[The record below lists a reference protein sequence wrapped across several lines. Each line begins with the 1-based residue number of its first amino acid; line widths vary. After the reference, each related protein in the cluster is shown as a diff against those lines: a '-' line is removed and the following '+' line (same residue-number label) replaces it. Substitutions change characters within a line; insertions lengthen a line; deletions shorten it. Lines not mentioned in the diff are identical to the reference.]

1 MHQVQRSADGEAFR
15 KKGDCSAGA
24 EVGMT
29 VSVVARQHRV
39 AASQLFLW
47 CKQYREGSLTAVAA
61 GEQVVPAS
69 ELASAMKQ
77 IKEL

>member
-1 MHQVQRSADGEAFR
+1 
-15 KKGDCSAGA
+15 
-24 EVGMT
+24 MT
-29 VSVVARQHRV
+29 VSVVTSQHRV

-47 CKQYREGSLTAVAA
+47 CKQYQEVSLTAFAA
-61 GEQVVPAS
+61 GEHVVPAS